1 MRREFCVA
9 VALAGLALCP
19 DRAKADDAAAIMEWN
34 QIAVGAT
41 VTAGQGP
48 IPQIRTMT
56 IVQVAVHDAVSATTC
71 RYRTY
76 LSIPCRGYGSP
87 DGAAIGA
94 AHRALVRL
102 FSTQSALLATL
113 DAARTA
119 SLAAHGLSETD
130 PAVVFGE
137 TVAEE
142 IVAARLNDGAAQAQ
156 FPYTAPGAGE
166 PGVWVA
172 VGAAAPATP
181 GWKDVT
187 PWVLQDLSRFA
198 PDGPPSLHT
207 RRWARDYNEVK
218 EIGSLTSASRS
229 EEQTKIAHFWLA
241 SPTAIWN
248 PVARQMIEAHGL
260 DSSAAARAFALFYL
274 APADASIV
282 CWDAKYTFNFW
293 RPITAIRNGDT
304 DGNVRTEGDS
314 AWTPLLTTPQHPEY
328 LSGHST
334 NSAAM
339 AAVLAFLFGDK
350 PGVPIVATS
359 STAPAGFTREWER
372 FSDGVDEVIEA
383 RIYGGIHY
391 RTSDEDGAA
400 AGRKVARSVVLHS
413 LRPRHPF
420 KH

>member
-9 VALAGLALCP
+9 LALAGLALCP
-19 DRAKADDAAAIMEWN
+19 ERATADDAAAIMEWN
-34 QIAVGAT
+34 QIAVAAS

-48 IPQIRTMT
+48 IPQIRTMA
-56 IVQVAVHDAVSATTC
+56 IVQVSVHDAVNATTC

-76 LSIPCRGYGSP
+76 LSVPCRRYGSP

-94 AHRALVRL
+94 AHRALLRL
-102 FSTQSALLATL
+102 FPAQSAAL

-119 SLAAHGLSETD
+119 SLAAHGLADTD

-137 TVAEE
+137 TIAEE

-156 FPYTAPGAGE
+156 FPYTAPGAGD

-187 PWVLQDLSRFA
+187 PWVLEDLSRFA
-198 PDGPPSLHT
+198 PDGPPALHT
-207 RRWARDYNEVK
+207 RRYARDYNEVK

-229 EEQTKIAHFWLA
+229 DEQTKIAQFWLA

-248 PVARQMIEAHGL
+248 SIARQAIEGHGL
-260 DSSAAARAFALFYL
+260 DASAAARTFALMYL
-274 APADASIV
+274 VAADASIV

-293 RPITAIRNGDT
+293 RPITAIRNGDA
-304 DGNVRTEGDS
+304 DGNTRTEGDPL
-314 AWTPLLTTPQHPEY
+314 WTPLLTTPQHPEY
-328 LSGHST
+328 ISGHST

-339 AAVLAFLFGDK
+339 AAALAFVFGDK
-350 PGVPIVATS
+350 PGVPLVATS

-400 AGRKVARSVVLHS
+400 VGRKIARAVALRA

-420 KH
+420 KN